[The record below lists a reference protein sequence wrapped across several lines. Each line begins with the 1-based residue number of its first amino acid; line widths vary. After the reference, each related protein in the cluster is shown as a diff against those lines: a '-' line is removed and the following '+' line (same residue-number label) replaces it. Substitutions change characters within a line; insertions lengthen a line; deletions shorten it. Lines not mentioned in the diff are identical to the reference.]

1 MCAPAFSKTKH
12 MAIHSTHQDKQYWR
26 VNCKEFTIEC
36 IKNQIWVYMGER
48 DGLFDTFEEAQSHLL
63 NILKADHA
71 QAIADMSRLSI
82 EMTAIEAK
90 IRIINTSTE
99 EDYT

>member
-1 MCAPAFSKTKH
+1 MAYLSTK
-12 MAIHSTHQDKQYWR
+12 ADKEYWLT
-26 VNCKEFTIEC
+26 NCTDGKIEH
-36 IKNQIWVYMGER
+36 IKNQIWVYTGER

-63 NILKADHA
+63 SILKADHA
-71 QAIADMSRLSI
+71 QAIADISSLSI
-82 EMTAIEAK
+82 QLTAIEAK